1 MGLHLDWH
9 LIETGDAGTPDVG
22 GLRLPLDL
30 TERTLPLRHLLRN
43 EPSRS
48 PSFSF
53 LTESYCLH
61 EMLFSQGSGVFSLL
75 FIFINHRRNKGLFVD
90 CFV

>member
-30 TERTLPLRHLLRN
+30 TEWTLPLRHLLRN

-48 PSFSF
+48 AFF
-53 LTESYCLH
+53 LLS
-61 EMLFSQGSGVFSLL
+61 
-75 FIFINHRRNKGLFVD
+75 N
-90 CFV
+90 